1 MVEIMIDKT
10 RHKRQHKKYCKEN
23 GRTTQPREAK
33 KTEKGMAGNVT
44 GFLGLLVGLT
54 EMPS

>member
-1 MVEIMIDKT
+1 MIDKT
-10 RHKRQHKKYCKEN
+10 RGNTKNIVKKMVE
-23 GRTTQPREAK
+23 QPREAK